1 MSFARTGRIAR
12 RKILLQL
19 WRGGVSFARTG
30 RIVRRK
36 ILLQLWRGGVSFA
49 RTGRIARRNSGENLP
64 LTRAG

>member
-19 WRGGVSFARTG
+19 WRGGVSFARTD
-30 RIVRRK
+30 RIV
-36 ILLQLWRGGVSFA
+36 
-49 RTGRIARRNSGENLP
+49 RRNSGENLP